1 MRLWMDRVTMRGR
14 LHGRLLK
21 VLIAV
26 AALACVAAILQ
37 FSVLRIGDDSDRL
50 DLGTDDRAVPG
61 FSADPESA
69 VEGTAQDS
77 PSGAESASASEDASS
92 SPEVDPETGLPET
105 SGAAGSSGAEPTT
118 EAAPAAMQCTATLT
132 LDNEWSSSVSVKVTV
147 ANTGSEPVEGWEVV
161 IDVEHLS
168 VASTWGLSHVEGDRY
183 GDVWFNGS
191 LDPGKSVGPSFT
203 ADVEGEFALPATVP
217 CTPEG

>member
-1 MRLWMDRVTMRGR
+1 MDRVTMRGR

-37 FSVLRIGDDSDRL
+37 FSVLRIGDDSDRI
-50 DLGTDDRAVPG
+50 DLGVDGPAVPD
-61 FSADPESA
+61 FSADPESSP
-69 VEGTAQDS
+69 EGTAEDS
-77 PSGAESASASEDASS
+77 PSDAGSESATESESP

-105 SGAAGSSGAEPTT
+105 SGAAGSSGADPTT
-118 EAAPAAMQCTATLT
+118 EAAPAARQCTATLT

-147 ANTGSEPVEGWEVV
+147 ANTGSEPVQGWEVV

-203 ADVEGEFALPATVP
+203 ADVQGDYALPETVP